1 VTTFRARREHELE
14 ALGDEELFGYMRE
27 ARRAGAFDAMRT
39 ALAVLAFGYRGIIRL
54 RVMLKVPSQ
63 DVDEVTD
70 TAIESAIGSRF
81 DNDSIGEFRSW
92 LNRITDRRIADYHRR
107 REGKPELGPLSGE
120 AGEEEAFGPEP
131 ATEFEGT
138 SVDVRRAVK
147 EAIDELRPDH
157 RRVVELYVFGGY
169 SAEETAQE
177 ISGMT
182 EVNVHQIASRFRR
195 RLRDLLEAGDPPRVS
210 R

>member
-1 VTTFRARREHELE
+1 VTPFRARREHELD
-14 ALGDEELFGYMRE
+14 ALGDEELFEYMR
-27 ARRAGAFDAMRT
+27 AAPSAGALDAMRT
-39 ALAVLAFGYRGIIRL
+39 ALAVLAFGYRGIVRL
-54 RVMLKVPSQ
+54 RVMLKVPAQ

-107 REGKPELGPLSGE
+107 REGKPELGPLPGE
-120 AGEEEAFGPEP
+120 GEEEALGPEP

-138 SVDVRRAVK
+138 SVDARRALRQ
-147 EAIDELRPDH
+147 ALDELRPDH
-157 RRVVELYVFGGY
+157 RRAVELYVFAGC

-177 ISGMT
+177 IAGMT
-182 EVNVHQIASRFRR
+182 EANVHQIASRFRR
-195 RLRDLLEAGDPPRVS
+195 RLRDLLEAGDTSRVS

>member
-1 VTTFRARREHELE
+1 VTPFRTRKEHELD
-14 ALGDEELFGYMRE
+14 ALSDEELFEYMRE
-27 ARRAGAFDAMRT
+27 ARRAGALDAMRT
-39 ALAVLAFGYRGIIRL
+39 ALAVLAFGYRGIVRL

-107 REGKPELGPLSGE
+107 REGKPELGPLPGE
-120 AGEEEAFGPEP
+120 GEEEALGPEP

-138 SVDVRRAVK
+138 SVDARRALRQ
-147 EAIDELRPDH
+147 ALDELRPDH
-157 RRVVELYVFGGY
+157 RRAVERYVFAGC
-169 SAEETAQE
+169 SAEEAAQE
-177 ISGMT
+177 IEGMT
-182 EVNVHQIASRFRR
+182 EANVHQIASRFRR
-195 RLRDLLEAGDPPRVS
+195 RLRDLLEAGDTSRVS

>member
-1 VTTFRARREHELE
+1 
-14 ALGDEELFGYMRE
+14 
-27 ARRAGAFDAMRT
+27 MRT
-39 ALAVLAFGYRGIIRL
+39 ALAVLAFGYRGIVRL

-107 REGKPELGPLSGE
+107 REGKPELGPLPGE
-120 AGEEEAFGPEP
+120 GEEEALGPEP

-138 SVDVRRAVK
+138 SVDARRALRQ
-147 EAIDELRPDH
+147 ALDELRPNH
-157 RRVVELYVFGGY
+157 RRAVERYVFAGC
-169 SAEETAQE
+169 SAEEAAQE
-177 ISGMT
+177 IEGMT
-182 EVNVHQIASRFRR
+182 EANVHQIASRFRR
-195 RLRDLLEAGDPPRVS
+195 RLRDLLEAGDTSRVS

>member
-1 VTTFRARREHELE
+1 VTPFRTRKEHELD
-14 ALGDEELFGYMRE
+14 ALSDEELFEYMRE
-27 ARRAGAFDAMRT
+27 ARRAGALDAMRT
-39 ALAVLAFGYRGIIRL
+39 ALAVLAFGYRGIVRL

-107 REGKPELGPLSGE
+107 RENKPELGPLPGE
-120 AGEEEAFGPEP
+120 GGDEDALGPEP

-138 SVDVRRAVK
+138 SVDARRALRQ
-147 EAIDELRPDH
+147 ALDELRSDH
-157 RRVVELYVFGGY
+157 HRALELYVFAGC

-177 ISGMT
+177 IGGMT
-182 EVNVHQIASRFRR
+182 EANVHQIASRFRR
-195 RLRDLLEAGDPPRVS
+195 RLRDLLEAGDTSRVS

>member
-1 VTTFRARREHELE
+1 MTPFRKRKEHEL
-14 ALGDEELFGYMRE
+14 ARLSDDELFGYMRE
-27 ARRAGAFDAMRT
+27 ARSAGAFDAMKT
-39 ALAVLAFGYRGIIRL
+39 ALAVLAFGYRDIVRL

-107 REGKPELGPLSGE
+107 REGKPELGPLPGE

-157 RRVVELYVFGGY
+157 RRVVELYVFAGY
-169 SAEETAQE
+169 SAGETAQE

-182 EVNVHQIASRFRR
+182 EANVHQIASRFRA
-195 RLRDLLEAGDPPRVS
+195 RLRALLEAGDTPQVAQ
-210 R
+210 

>member
-1 VTTFRARREHELE
+1 VTPLRARKEHELGR
-14 ALGDEELFGYMRE
+14 LGDEDLFEYMRE
-27 ARRAGAFDAMRT
+27 ARSAGALDAMRT
-39 ALAVLAFGYRGIIRL
+39 ALAVLVFGYRGIIRL

-107 REGKPELGPLSGE
+107 REGKPELGPLPGE
-120 AGEEEAFGPEP
+120 AGEDDALGPEP
-131 ATEFEGT
+131 ATEFEET
-138 SVDVRRAVK
+138 SLDARRALRQ
-147 EAIDELRPDH
+147 ALDELRPNH
-157 RRVVELYVFGGY
+157 RRVVERYVFAGW

-177 ISGMT
+177 LAGMT
-182 EVNVHQIASRFRR
+182 EANVHQIASRFRR
-195 RLRDLLEAGDPPRVS
+195 RLRDLLEAGDTSRVS

>member
-1 VTTFRARREHELE
+1 VTPFRTRKEHELD
-14 ALGDEELFGYMRE
+14 ALSDEELFEYMRE
-27 ARRAGAFDAMRT
+27 ARRAGALDAMRT
-39 ALAVLAFGYRGIIRL
+39 ALAVLAFGYRGIVRL

-107 REGKPELGPLSGE
+107 REGKPELGPLPGE
-120 AGEEEAFGPEP
+120 GEEEALGPEP

-138 SVDVRRAVK
+138 SVDARRALRQ
-147 EAIDELRPDH
+147 ALDELRPNH
-157 RRVVELYVFGGY
+157 RRAVERYVFAGC
-169 SAEETAQE
+169 SAEEAAQE
-177 ISGMT
+177 IEGMT
-182 EVNVHQIASRFRR
+182 EANVHQIASRFRR
-195 RLRDLLEAGDPPRVS
+195 RLRDLLEAGDTSRVS